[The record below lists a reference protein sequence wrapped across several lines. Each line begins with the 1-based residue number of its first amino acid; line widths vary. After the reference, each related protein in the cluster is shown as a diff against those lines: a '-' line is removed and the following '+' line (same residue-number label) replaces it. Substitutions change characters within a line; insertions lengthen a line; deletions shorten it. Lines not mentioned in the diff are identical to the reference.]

1 MTRNFISI
9 LTFAIV
15 TIFLGACKQSDPIE
29 EEFLLVWVDEFEG
42 DELDTQKWEPMIGDG
57 SQYGLWGWGNN
68 EEQYYREENATV
80 SSGFLRIKAIAQP
93 FGGKDYTSAR
103 LRSLN
108 NGDFK
113 YGRVEASIRMDAV
126 EGLWH
131 AFWMLPSDPESSWP
145 VSGEIDIMEYVGGT
159 PNDLLTY
166 VHFADQFGNHSY
178 LGQAHP
184 FLNDNDFHLYAMEWD
199 ANQIIWYIDD
209 VEVFV
214 VNRSFSS
221 FNAGW
226 PFDAKFHILL
236 NVAVGGNLGG
246 NVNEAALSSPR
257 YMYVDYV
264 RVYQKLAVN

>member
-1 MTRNFISI
+1 MTRKYTAI

-29 EEFLLVWVDEFEG
+29 DELLLVWSDEFDG
-42 DELDTQKWEPMIGDG
+42 DELDNQKWEAMIGNG
-57 SQYGLWGWGNN
+57 SQYGLWGWGNG
-68 EEQYYREENATV
+68 EEQYYLEENASV
-80 SSGFLRIKAIAQP
+80 SSGFLRIKAIKQP
-93 FGGKDYTSAR
+93 FGEQEYTSAR

-108 NGDFK
+108 MGDFK

-131 AFWMLPSDPESSWP
+131 AFWMLPSNPDASWP
-145 VSGEIDIMEYVGGT
+145 VSGELDIMEYVGGS
-159 PNDLLTY
+159 PNELLTTI
-166 VHFADQFGNHSY
+166 HFADQNANHAY
-178 LGQAHP
+178 LGEVHP
-184 FLNDNDFHLYAMEWD
+184 FLNDNEFHLYSMEWD
-199 ANQIIWYIDD
+199 ENQVIWFIDN
-209 VEVFV
+209 VEVYV

-226 PFDAKFHILL
+226 PFDAKFHMLL

-246 NVNEAALSSPR
+246 NVNDAALSSPR

-264 RVYQKLAVN
+264 RVFQKLSVN